1 MDRATLRDFRQRK
14 TNPAIAWIDYK
25 KAFDSVPH
33 SWILETRDLVGA
45 ADNIRRLVQKSM
57 ES

>member
-1 MDRATLRDFRQRK
+1 MDRATLRDFRK
-14 TNPAIAWIDYK
+14 TNPAIAWINYK

-33 SWILETRDLVGA
+33 SWILETLDLVGA
-45 ADNIRRLVQKSM
+45 ADNIRRLVQKRM